1 MSDQLPIKLHAPN
14 PKTAQG
20 YASCFVISK
29 DKKWLGYCVKNI
41 VVIRNMENLT
51 EAKSYTKHICEVTA
65 MAFHPEGKLAASADV
80 KGNISIWFID
90 KLIESSKVENAFAGK
105 INGLDFTEDGTKLL
119 IYGEGKKKFGRVI
132 NWEMKND
139 VGEIGNI
146 SKTLISGCFSTKKP
160 YRAMVGGDDG
170 KVNFYEGPP
179 FKHKCEFKEH
189 LGKFV
194 SSIQCSP
201 DGTRF
206 VSAGFDK
213 KIVIYDAKEGT
224 ILDQFDASKVQN
236 GHQMAIVSCAFID
249 DEKLA
254 TASIDR
260 TVKIWNLKEKTL
272 LFTLIPAPLPAKGR
286 LENKY
291 IFCGIQSD
299 GKQVVAVA
307 LDGTLYSWKVESLE
321 ENKLPDLALHG
332 HQFPVT
338 SVAVAKNAKEI
349 ISGDTNNLV
358 LIWPESGIAREL
370 YCGGNDKKGISNIA
384 VSFDET
390 LIYITEVQGSLL
402 CFDRASGEKKFEIS
416 DIKGNFKGLVPS
428 RKNNEE
434 VFALQTKILFKI
446 KNGAVEKKTTLS
458 YETKCFEVNEEL
470 GEYLIG
476 DKKGKL
482 HVLDM
487 EFKEKSCPSIHFGEY
502 QTIKLSPDGKL
513 IASGDNQRI
522 ILVYEAESKK
532 VVCDR
537 FGFHTGSIFDLD
549 WSGDSKFLASAS
561 LDGSVMLWDIDAK
574 KRLKNYPN
582 FDGNQING
590 VRFINDNKDVVCAGH
605 SCNLKEIAFQ

>member
-1 MSDQLPIKLHAPN
+1 
-14 PKTAQG
+14 
-20 YASCFVISK
+20 
-29 DKKWLGYCVKNI
+29 
-41 VVIRNMENLT
+41 MENLV
-51 EAKSYTKHICEVTA
+51 ESKSYTKHICEVTA
-65 MAFHPEGKLAASADV
+65 LTFHPEGKLVASADI
-80 KGNISIWFID
+80 KGNISIWFLD
-90 KLIESSKVENAFAGK
+90 KLTESAKIENAFSGK

-119 IYGEGKKKFGRVI
+119 IYGDGKKKFARVM
-132 NWEMKND
+132 NWELKND
-139 VGEIGNI
+139 VGEIANI
-146 SKTLISGCFSTKKP
+146 SKTLISGCFGTTKP
-160 YRAMVGGDDG
+160 YKLMVGGDDG
-170 KVNFYEGPP
+170 KVNFYEGVP
-179 FKHKCEFKEH
+179 FKYKCEFKEH

-213 KIVIYDAKEGT
+213 KVVIYDAKEGT
-224 ILDQFDASKVQN
+224 IIDQFDTSKVEN
-236 GHQMAIVSCAFID
+236 GHKMAIVSCTFID
-249 DEKLA
+249 DERLA

-260 TVKIWNLKEKTL
+260 SVKIWNLKEKKL
-272 LFTLIPAPLPAKGR
+272 LFTLIPAEGKLGIP
-286 LENKY
+286 Y
-291 IFCGIQSD
+291 IFCGVQSD
-299 GKQVVAVA
+299 GKKVVAVG
-307 LDGTLYSWKVESLE
+307 LSGTIYSWDVESFAD
-321 ENKLPDLALHG
+321 NKLPDLTLHG
-332 HQFPVT
+332 HQAPVT
-338 SVAVAKNAKEI
+338 CVCVAKNTKEI
-349 ISGDTNNLV
+349 ISGDTNNTV
-358 LIWPESGIAREL
+358 LIWPETGVPRQL
-370 YCGGNDKKGISNIA
+370 YTGGNDKKGISHIA
-384 VSFDET
+384 LSFDES
-390 LIYITEVQGSLL
+390 LVYVTEVQGSLL

-446 KNGAVEKKTTLS
+446 QNGAVAKKTSLS
-458 YETKCFEVNEEL
+458 FETKCLEVNEEL
-470 GEYLIG
+470 GEVLVG

-482 HVLDM
+482 HVLDL

-502 QTIKLSPDGKL
+502 QVIKLSPDGKL
-513 IASGDNQRI
+513 IASGDNQRV
-522 ILVYEAESKK
+522 ILVYEADTKK

-561 LDGSVMLWDIDAK
+561 LDGSVMLWEIETK

>member
-1 MSDQLPIKLHAPN
+1 MSDQLQIKLHAPN

-20 YASCFVISK
+20 YASCFVLSK
-29 DKKWLGYCVKNI
+29 DKKWLGYVVKNI
-41 VVIRNMENLT
+41 VVLRSMENLT

-65 MAFHPEGKLAASADV
+65 VTFHPDGKLVASADV
-80 KGNISIWFID
+80 KGNISIWYLE
-90 KLIESSKVENAFAGK
+90 KLIENVKIENAFSGK

-119 IYGEGKKKFGRVI
+119 IYGEGKKKFARVI

-139 VGEIGNI
+139 VGEITNV

-160 YRAMVGGDDG
+160 HRILLGGDDG

-179 FKHKCEFKEH
+179 FKFKSEFKEH

-201 DGTRF
+201 DGSKF

-213 KIVIYDAKEGT
+213 KIVIYDAKEGN
-224 ILDQFDASKVQN
+224 ILDQFDASKVEN
-236 GHQMAIVSCAFID
+236 GHKMAIVACSFID
-249 DEKLA
+249 DNRLV

-260 TVKIWNLKEKTL
+260 SVKVWDLTEKKL
-272 LFTLIPAPLPAKGR
+272 LFTLIPAEGKLGTPF
-286 LENKY
+286 
-291 IFCGIQSD
+291 IFCGVQTD
-299 GKQVVAVA
+299 GKKIVAVA
-307 LDGTLYSWKVESLE
+307 LSGTIYSWNVDSLAD
-321 ENKLPDLALHG
+321 NKLPDETFPG
-332 HQFPVT
+332 HQAPVT
-338 SVAVAKNAKEI
+338 CVAMAKNAKEI
-349 ISGDTNNLV
+349 ISGDTNNTV
-358 LIWPESGIAREL
+358 LIWPESGVARTL
-370 YCGGNDKKGISNIA
+370 YVGEKDKKSISHIA

-390 LIYITEVQGSLL
+390 LVYVAEAQGSLL
-402 CFDRASGEKKFEIS
+402 CFDRATGEKKFEIS

-434 VFALQTKILFKI
+434 VFALQTKIIFKI
-446 KNGAVEKKTTLS
+446 KNGKVEKKVSLS
-458 YETKCFEVNEEL
+458 FETKCLEVNEEL
-470 GEYLIG
+470 GEVLVG

-482 HVLDM
+482 HILDL
-487 EFKEKSCPSIHFGEY
+487 EFKEKSAPSIHFGEY
-502 QTIKLSPDGKL
+502 QVIKLSPDGKL
-513 IASGDNQRI
+513 IASGDNQRV

-549 WSGDSKFLASAS
+549 WSSDSKFLASSS
-561 LDGSVMLWDIDAK
+561 LDGSVMIWEIETK

>member
-1 MSDQLPIKLHAPN
+1 MTEQLPIKLHAPN

-20 YASCFVISK
+20 YASCFVLSK

-41 VVIRNMENLT
+41 VVLRNMENLT

-65 MAFHPEGKLAASADV
+65 VAFHPEGKLVASADV
-80 KGNISIWFID
+80 KGNISIWFLE
-90 KLIESSKVENAFAGK
+90 KLIENKRIENAFSGK

-132 NWEMKND
+132 NWELKND
-139 VGEIGNI
+139 VGEIGNVTV
-146 SKTLISGCFSTKKP
+146 TLISGCFSTKKP
-160 YRAMVGGDDG
+160 YRVMVGGDDG

-179 FKHKCEFKEH
+179 FKYKCEFKEH
-189 LGKFV
+189 AGKFV
-194 SSIQCSP
+194 SAIQCSP

-224 ILDQFDASKVQN
+224 ILDQFDASKVEN
-236 GHQMAIVSCAFID
+236 GHKMAIVSLSFID
-249 DEKLA
+249 DEKIV

-260 TVKIWNLKEKTL
+260 SVKVWDLKEKKL
-272 LFTLIPAPLPAKGR
+272 LFTLIPAEGKLGIPF
-286 LENKY
+286 
-291 IFCGIQSD
+291 IFCGVQCD
-299 GKQVVAVA
+299 GKKVVAVS
-307 LDGTLYSWKVESLE
+307 LSGTLYSWNVDSFAD
-321 ENKLPDLALHG
+321 NKLPDLVLPG
-332 HQFPVT
+332 HQFPVS
-338 SVAVAKNAKEI
+338 SVVVAKNAKEI
-349 ISGDTNNLV
+349 ISGDTNNVVLV
-358 LIWPESGIAREL
+358 WPESGVPREL
-370 YCGGNDKKGISNIA
+370 YSGGKDKKGISNIA
-384 VSFDET
+384 LSFDES
-390 LIYITEVQGSLL
+390 LVYVTEVQGSLL
-402 CFDRASGEKKFEIS
+402 CFDRVSGEKKFELS

-446 KNGAVEKKTTLS
+446 KNGAVEKKTS
-458 YETKCFEVNEEL
+458 ISFESKCLEVNEEL
-470 GEYLIG
+470 GEVLVG

-482 HVLDM
+482 HVFDL

-502 QTIKLSPDGKL
+502 QVIKLSPDGKL

-561 LDGSVMLWDIDAK
+561 LDGSVMIWEIETK

-590 VRFINDNKDVVCAGH
+590 VRFINDNKDVVCAGQ
-605 SCNLKEIAFQ
+605 SCNLKEIPFQ

>member
-1 MSDQLPIKLHAPN
+1 MTEQLPIKLHAPN

-20 YASCFVISK
+20 YASCFVLSK

-41 VVIRNMENLT
+41 VVLRKMENLT

-65 MAFHPEGKLAASADV
+65 VAFHPEGKLVASADV
-80 KGNISIWFID
+80 KGNISIWFLE
-90 KLIESSKVENAFAGK
+90 KLIENKRIENAFSGK

-132 NWEMKND
+132 NWELKND
-139 VGEIGNI
+139 VGEIGNVTV
-146 SKTLISGCFSTKKP
+146 TLISGCFSTKKP
-160 YRAMVGGDDG
+160 YRVMVGGDDG

-179 FKHKCEFKEH
+179 FKYKCEFKEH
-189 LGKFV
+189 AGKFV
-194 SSIQCSP
+194 SAIQCSP

-224 ILDQFDASKVQN
+224 ILDQFDASKVEN
-236 GHQMAIVSCAFID
+236 GHKMAIVSLSFID
-249 DEKLA
+249 DEKIV

-260 TVKIWNLKEKTL
+260 SVKVWDLKEKKL
-272 LFTLIPAPLPAKGR
+272 LFTLIPAEGKLGIPF
-286 LENKY
+286 
-291 IFCGIQSD
+291 IFCGVQCD
-299 GKQVVAVA
+299 GKKVVAVS
-307 LDGTLYSWKVESLE
+307 LSGTLYSWNVDSFAD
-321 ENKLPDLALHG
+321 NKLPDLVLPG
-332 HQFPVT
+332 HQFPVS
-338 SVAVAKNAKEI
+338 SVVVAKNAKEI
-349 ISGDTNNLV
+349 ISGDTNNVVLV
-358 LIWPESGIAREL
+358 WPESGVPREL
-370 YCGGNDKKGISNIA
+370 YSGGKDKKGISNIA
-384 VSFDET
+384 LSFDES
-390 LIYITEVQGSLL
+390 LVYVTEVQGSLL
-402 CFDRASGEKKFEIS
+402 CFDRVSGEKKFELS

-446 KNGAVEKKTTLS
+446 KNGAVEKKTS
-458 YETKCFEVNEEL
+458 ISFESKCLEVNEEL
-470 GEYLIG
+470 GEVLVG

-482 HVLDM
+482 HVFDL

-502 QTIKLSPDGKL
+502 QVIKLSPDGKL

-561 LDGSVMLWDIDAK
+561 LDGSVMIWEIETK

-590 VRFINDNKDVVCAGH
+590 VRFINDNKDVVCAGQ

>member
-1 MSDQLPIKLHAPN
+1 
-14 PKTAQG
+14 
-20 YASCFVISK
+20 
-29 DKKWLGYCVKNI
+29 
-41 VVIRNMENLT
+41 MENLL

-65 MAFHPEGKLAASADV
+65 VAFHPDGKLVASADV
-80 KGNISIWFID
+80 KGNISIWFLE
-90 KLIESSKVENAFAGK
+90 KLIENKRIENAFSGK

-132 NWEMKND
+132 NWELKND
-139 VGEIGNI
+139 VGEIGNVAV
-146 SKTLISGCFSTKKP
+146 TLISGCFSTKKP
-160 YRAMVGGDDG
+160 YRVMVGGDDG

-179 FKHKCEFKEH
+179 FKYKCEFKEH
-189 LGKFV
+189 SGKFV
-194 SSIQCSP
+194 SAIQCSP

-224 ILDQFDASKVQN
+224 ILDQFDASKVEN
-236 GHQMAIVSCAFID
+236 GHKMAIVSLSFID
-249 DEKLA
+249 DEKIV

-260 TVKIWNLKEKTL
+260 SVKVWDLKEKKL
-272 LFTLIPAPLPAKGR
+272 LFTLIPAEGKLGNPF
-286 LENKY
+286 
-291 IFCGIQSD
+291 IFCGVQCD
-299 GKQVVAVA
+299 GKKVVAVS
-307 LDGTLYSWKVESLE
+307 LSGTLYSWNVDAFAD
-321 ENKLPDLALHG
+321 NKLPDLVLPG

-349 ISGDTNNLV
+349 ISGDTNNVV
-358 LIWPESGIAREL
+358 LIWPESGVPREL
-370 YCGGNDKKGISNIA
+370 YSGGKEKRGISHIA
-384 VSFDET
+384 LSFDES
-390 LIYITEVQGSLL
+390 LVYVTEVQGSLL
-402 CFDRASGEKKFEIS
+402 CFDRASGEKKFELS

-446 KNGAVEKKTTLS
+446 KNGAVEKKTS
-458 YETKCFEVNEEL
+458 ISFESKCLEVNEEL
-470 GEYLIG
+470 GEVLVG

-482 HVLDM
+482 HVFDL

-502 QTIKLSPDGKL
+502 QVIKLSPDGKL
-513 IASGDNQRI
+513 IASGDNQRV

-549 WSGDSKFLASAS
+549 WTGDSKFLASAS
-561 LDGSVMLWDIDAK
+561 LDGSVMLWEIETK

-590 VRFINDNKDVVCAGH
+590 VRFVNDNKDVVCAGQ

>member
-1 MSDQLPIKLHAPN
+1 MTEQLPIKLHAPN

-20 YASCFVISK
+20 YASCFVLSK

-41 VVIRNMENLT
+41 VVLRNMENLT

-65 MAFHPEGKLAASADV
+65 VAFHPEGKLVASADV
-80 KGNISIWFID
+80 KGNISIWFLE
-90 KLIESSKVENAFAGK
+90 KLIENKRIENAFSGK

-132 NWEMKND
+132 NWELKND
-139 VGEIGNI
+139 VGEIGNVTV
-146 SKTLISGCFSTKKP
+146 TLISGCFSTKKP
-160 YRAMVGGDDG
+160 YRVMVGGDDG

-179 FKHKCEFKEH
+179 FKYKCEFKEH
-189 LGKFV
+189 AGKFV
-194 SSIQCSP
+194 SAIQCSP

-224 ILDQFDASKVQN
+224 ILDQFDASKVEN
-236 GHQMAIVSCAFID
+236 GHKMAIVSLSFID
-249 DEKLA
+249 DEKIV

-260 TVKIWNLKEKTL
+260 SVKVWDLKEKKL
-272 LFTLIPAPLPAKGR
+272 LFTLIPAEGKLGIPF
-286 LENKY
+286 
-291 IFCGIQSD
+291 IFCGVQCD
-299 GKQVVAVA
+299 GKKVVAVS
-307 LDGTLYSWKVESLE
+307 LSGTLYSWNVDSFAD
-321 ENKLPDLALHG
+321 NKLPDLVLPG
-332 HQFPVT
+332 HQFPVS
-338 SVAVAKNAKEI
+338 SVVVAKNAKEI
-349 ISGDTNNLV
+349 ISGDTNNVVLV
-358 LIWPESGIAREL
+358 WPESGVPREL
-370 YCGGNDKKGISNIA
+370 YSGGKDKKGISNIGL
-384 VSFDET
+384 SFDES
-390 LIYITEVQGSLL
+390 LVYVTEVQGSLL
-402 CFDRASGEKKFEIS
+402 CFDRVSGEKKFELS

-446 KNGAVEKKTTLS
+446 KNGAVEKKTS
-458 YETKCFEVNEEL
+458 ISFESKCLEVNEEL
-470 GEYLIG
+470 GEVLVG

-482 HVLDM
+482 HVFDL

-502 QTIKLSPDGKL
+502 QVIKLSPDGKL

-561 LDGSVMLWDIDAK
+561 LDGSVMIWEIETK

-590 VRFINDNKDVVCAGH
+590 VRFINDNKDVVCAGQ

>member
-1 MSDQLPIKLHAPN
+1 MTEQLQIKLHAPN

-20 YASCFVISK
+20 YASCFVLSK

-41 VVIRNMENLT
+41 VVLRNMENLT

-65 MAFHPEGKLAASADV
+65 VAFHPDGKLVASADV
-80 KGNISIWFID
+80 KGNISIWFLE
-90 KLIESSKVENAFAGK
+90 KLIENKRIENAFSGK

-132 NWEMKND
+132 NWELKND
-139 VGEIGNI
+139 VGEIGNVAV
-146 SKTLISGCFSTKKP
+146 TLISGCFSTKKP
-160 YRAMVGGDDG
+160 YRVMVGGDDG

-179 FKHKCEFKEH
+179 FKYKCEFKEH
-189 LGKFV
+189 SGKFV
-194 SSIQCSP
+194 SAIQCSP

-224 ILDQFDASKVQN
+224 ILDQFDASKVEN
-236 GHQMAIVSCAFID
+236 GHKMAIVSLSFID
-249 DEKLA
+249 DEKIV

-260 TVKIWNLKEKTL
+260 SVKVWDLKEKKL
-272 LFTLIPAPLPAKGR
+272 LFTLIPAEGKLGNPF
-286 LENKY
+286 
-291 IFCGIQSD
+291 IFCGVQCD
-299 GKQVVAVA
+299 GKKVVAVS
-307 LDGTLYSWKVESLE
+307 LSGTLYSWNVDAFAD
-321 ENKLPDLALHG
+321 NKLPDLVLPG

-349 ISGDTNNLV
+349 ISGDTNNVV
-358 LIWPESGIAREL
+358 LIWPESGVPREL
-370 YCGGNDKKGISNIA
+370 YSGGKEKRGISHIA
-384 VSFDET
+384 LSFDES
-390 LIYITEVQGSLL
+390 LVYVTEVQGSLL
-402 CFDRASGEKKFEIS
+402 CFDRASGEKKFELS

-446 KNGAVEKKTTLS
+446 KNGAVEKKTS
-458 YETKCFEVNEEL
+458 ISFESKCLEVNEEL
-470 GEYLIG
+470 GEVLVG

-482 HVLDM
+482 HVFDL

-502 QTIKLSPDGKL
+502 QVIKLSPDGKL
-513 IASGDNQRI
+513 IASGDNQRV

-549 WSGDSKFLASAS
+549 WTGDSKFLASAS
-561 LDGSVMLWDIDAK
+561 LDGSVMLWEIETK

-590 VRFINDNKDVVCAGH
+590 VRFVNDNKDVVCAGQ

>member
-1 MSDQLPIKLHAPN
+1 MTEQLPIKLHAPN

-20 YASCFVISK
+20 YASCFVLSK

-41 VVIRNMENLT
+41 VVLRNMENLT

-65 MAFHPEGKLAASADV
+65 VAFHPEGKLVASADV
-80 KGNISIWFID
+80 KGNISIWFLE
-90 KLIESSKVENAFAGK
+90 KLIENKRIENAFSGK

-132 NWEMKND
+132 NWELKND
-139 VGEIGNI
+139 VGEIGNVTV
-146 SKTLISGCFSTKKP
+146 TLISGCFSTKKP
-160 YRAMVGGDDG
+160 YRVMVGGDDG

-179 FKHKCEFKEH
+179 FKYKCEFKEH
-189 LGKFV
+189 AGKFV
-194 SSIQCSP
+194 SAIQCSP

-224 ILDQFDASKVQN
+224 ILDQFDASKVEN
-236 GHQMAIVSCAFID
+236 GHKMAIVSLSFID
-249 DEKLA
+249 DEKIV

-260 TVKIWNLKEKTL
+260 SVKVWDLKEKKL
-272 LFTLIPAPLPAKGR
+272 LFTLIPAEGKLGIPF
-286 LENKY
+286 
-291 IFCGIQSD
+291 IFCGVQCD
-299 GKQVVAVA
+299 GKKVVAVS
-307 LDGTLYSWKVESLE
+307 LSGTLYSWNVDSFAD
-321 ENKLPDLALHG
+321 NKLPDLVLPG
-332 HQFPVT
+332 HQFPVS
-338 SVAVAKNAKEI
+338 SVVVAKNAKEI

-358 LIWPESGIAREL
+358 LVWPESGVPREL
-370 YCGGNDKKGISNIA
+370 YSGGKDKKGISNIA
-384 VSFDET
+384 LSFDES
-390 LIYITEVQGSLL
+390 LVYVTEVQGSLL
-402 CFDRASGEKKFEIS
+402 CFDRVSGEKKFELS

-446 KNGAVEKKTTLS
+446 KNGAVEKKTS
-458 YETKCFEVNEEL
+458 ISFESKCLEVNEEL
-470 GEYLIG
+470 GEVLVG

-482 HVLDM
+482 HVFDL

-502 QTIKLSPDGKL
+502 QVIKLSPDGKL

-561 LDGSVMLWDIDAK
+561 LDGSVMIWEIETK

-590 VRFINDNKDVVCAGH
+590 VRFINDNKDVVCAGQ

>member
-1 MSDQLPIKLHAPN
+1 MTEQLQIKLHAPN

-20 YASCFVISK
+20 YASCFVLSK

-41 VVIRNMENLT
+41 VVLRNMENLT

-65 MAFHPEGKLAASADV
+65 VAFHPDGKLVASADV
-80 KGNISIWFID
+80 KGNISIWFLE
-90 KLIESSKVENAFAGK
+90 KLIENKRIENAFSGK

-132 NWEMKND
+132 NWELKND
-139 VGEIGNI
+139 VGEIGNVAV
-146 SKTLISGCFSTKKP
+146 TLISGCFSTKKP
-160 YRAMVGGDDG
+160 YRVMVGGDDG

-179 FKHKCEFKEH
+179 FKYKCEFKEH

-194 SSIQCSP
+194 SAIQCSP

-224 ILDQFDASKVQN
+224 ILDQFDASKVEN
-236 GHQMAIVSCAFID
+236 GHKMAIVSLSFID
-249 DEKLA
+249 DEKIV

-260 TVKIWNLKEKTL
+260 SVKVWDLKEKKL
-272 LFTLIPAPLPAKGR
+272 LFTLIPAEGKLGNPF
-286 LENKY
+286 
-291 IFCGIQSD
+291 IFCGVQCD
-299 GKQVVAVA
+299 GKKVVAVS
-307 LDGTLYSWKVESLE
+307 LSGTLYLWNVDAFAD
-321 ENKLPDLALHG
+321 NKLPDLVLPG

-349 ISGDTNNLV
+349 ISGDTNNVVLV
-358 LIWPESGIAREL
+358 WPESGVPREL
-370 YCGGNDKKGISNIA
+370 YSGGKEKRGISHIA
-384 VSFDET
+384 LSFDES
-390 LIYITEVQGSLL
+390 LVYVTEVQGSLL
-402 CFDRASGEKKFEIS
+402 CFDRASGEKKFELS

-446 KNGAVEKKTTLS
+446 KNGAVEKKTS
-458 YETKCFEVNEEL
+458 ISFESKCLEVNEEL
-470 GEYLIG
+470 GEVLVG

-482 HVLDM
+482 HVFDL

-502 QTIKLSPDGKL
+502 QVIKLSPDGKL
-513 IASGDNQRI
+513 IASGDNQRV

-549 WSGDSKFLASAS
+549 WTGDSKFLASAS
-561 LDGSVMLWDIDAK
+561 LDGSVMLWEIETK

-590 VRFINDNKDVVCAGH
+590 VRFVNDNKDVVCAGQ